1 MIAQSEGA
9 EEFLLAA
16 GARVDL
22 LVQPLVHLKVRHLAE
37 LFRANVAPMFLF
49 RIVAFSQMPLQAG
62 WIRKTLGTSATYER
76 LFASVDERVPL
87 EVRARRE
94 TLVANLAREWLFT
107 RVGTK
112 MDIELGHLRE
122 PFLADFAFVRHFARM
137 NTKVDLELI
146 QVNRGREANV
156 APVV

>member
-1 MIAQSEGA
+1 M
-9 EEFLLAA
+9 
-16 GARVDL
+16 
-22 LVQPLVHLKVRHLAE
+22 
-37 LFRANVAPMFLF
+37 
-49 RIVAFSQMPLQAG
+49 
-62 WIRKTLGTSATYER
+62 
-76 LFASVDERVPL
+76 DERVPL